1 MKIDSNFK
9 PPVTGSP
16 PAATG
21 RPTSAKASTSSEVRL
36 SEAAAR
42 LAVSDDSTMVN
53 SARVDEIKKA
63 ISEGRFTINAGAIAD
78 SLIATARE
86 LIDSRRQA

>member
-9 PPVTGSP
+9 PPVTGGP
-16 PAATG
+16 PAPTG

-36 SEAAAR
+36 SVAAAR